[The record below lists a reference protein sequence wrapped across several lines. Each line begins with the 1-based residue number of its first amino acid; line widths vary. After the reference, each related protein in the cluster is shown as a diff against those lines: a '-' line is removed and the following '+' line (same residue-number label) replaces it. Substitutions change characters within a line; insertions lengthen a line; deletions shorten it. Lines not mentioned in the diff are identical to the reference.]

1 MTDKFVIEENIG
13 ADGKIVLQLP
23 PNAPRGR
30 IRITFETVEP
40 QNTTPLSPEEEAA
53 LDAEINALLTSENL
67 NGLGQT
73 AAEIAAAP
81 EIGIWK
87 DRADIGDSVDFV
99 ETMRHQ
105 TQRERLRRD

>member
-40 QNTTPLSPEEEAA
+40 PNTPTLSLEEEAA
-53 LDAEINALLTSENL
+53 LDAEIDALLTSENL
-67 NGLGQT
+67 HGLGQT

-81 EIGIWK
+81 EFGAWEHR
-87 DRADIGDSVDFV
+87 DDIENGETYV
-99 ETMRHQ
+99 EEL
-105 TQRERLRRD
+105 REKRRFTW